1 MKLESFLVANQ
12 LGRELRVDEKSNT
25 LYASIHRVQRSK
37 KNLVLHILLS
47 LVIS

>member
-12 LGRELRVDEKSNT
+12 LGRELPVDEKFNT

-37 KNLVLHILLS
+37 KSLVLRILLS
-47 LVIS
+47 LIVS

>member
-12 LGRELRVDEKSNT
+12 LGRELRVDENSI

-37 KNLVLHILLS
+37 KNLVLRILLS
-47 LVIS
+47 LIIS